1 MYTLIDSRAKTA
13 AKTIAGILAFAA
25 FVFGMSALVATD
37 KCATNYPQ
45 HTPCRNK

>member
-1 MYTLIDSRAKTA
+1 MYTLTDSRGMTAVKTL
-13 AKTIAGILAFAA
+13 AGILAFVA